1 MSAAPTALK
10 MAAAPDVTDK
20 PLVPPVAAARAHAL
34 GRIPFGFGSRFYMA
48 FLLGLFWLVPAWRF
62 PRMIQAMF
70 VWDFFIL
77 AAWAWDLLRLP
88 AAGQLEVRR
97 IWRTRPALAVRSEI
111 SIEIK
116 NFSKIPIRAHVMDE
130 APLQLRLEPPE
141 LNLPLG
147 VKTAAREKYSIL
159 PAERGD
165 VRLGRVFVRYQSA
178 LRMAERWSVAETA
191 QTVSVLPN
199 LDEAKQHTLYLIRS
213 RQVEMEKRRKRQHGL
228 GREFDT
234 LREYREGDEIRD
246 ISWTATA
253 RRHQVITRVFQIERS
268 QAVWIVL
275 DAGRLLRA
283 KVEEPGRTLR
293 LAKLDYAVNAAL
305 SIAQVALLCGD
316 RVGLLAYGRRIQQN
330 LNAGRGPRQVR
341 AIVEALAQVRGEAR
355 EADHGRAVRSILSTQ
370 KNRGLIIWI
379 TDFAE
384 TATTPEVLEYA
395 MHMTSRHLVVFAA
408 MGQPDLNRVAAD
420 TPKTEEDMYRHVAA
434 LEIAQRRDLLL
445 RGLRQRGVLALEL
458 MPNMLASALVNQ
470 YLEIKERSLI

>member
-1 MSAAPTALK
+1 MPVVLNL
-10 MAAAPDVTDK
+10 PDIPIAHDR
-20 PLVPPVAAARAHAL
+20 PLVPPDAAAQAHAL
-34 GRIPFGFGSRFYMA
+34 GRIPFGFGPRFYVA

-62 PRMIQAMF
+62 PRIIEAMF

-77 AAWAWDLLRLP
+77 AIWVWDLLRLP
-88 AAGQLEVRR
+88 AAGKLEIRR
-97 IWRTRPALAVRSEI
+97 IWRTRPALAVPSEI
-111 SIEIK
+111 TIEIR
-116 NFSKIPIRAHVMDE
+116 NSSKLSVRAHAIDE
-130 APLQLRLEPPE
+130 VPLQLRLAPPE
-141 LNLPLG
+141 LDLRAS
-147 VKTAAREKYSIL
+147 VKSAVREKYSIL

-165 VRLGRVFVRYQSA
+165 VRLGRVYVRYQSA
-178 LRMAERWSVAETA
+178 LGVAERWCVAETA
-191 QTVSVLPN
+191 QTVTVLPN

-246 ISWTATA
+246 VSWTATA

-293 LAKLDYAVNAAL
+293 LSKLDYAVNAAL
-305 SIAQVALLCGD
+305 SIAQVALHCGD

-330 LNAGRGPRQVR
+330 LNIGRGPRQVR
-341 AIVEALAQVRGEAR
+341 AIVESLAQVRGEAR
-355 EADHGRAVRSILSTQ
+355 EADHGRAVRSLLTTQ

-408 MGQPDLNRVAAD
+408 MGQPDLDRVASA
-420 TPKTEEDMYRHVAA
+420 TPRTEEDMYRHVAA

-458 MPNMLASALVNQ
+458 MPSMLASALVNQ

>member
-1 MSAAPTALK
+1 MNL
-10 MAAAPDVTDK
+10 
-20 PLVPPVAAARAHAL
+20 LV
-34 GRIPFGFGSRFYMA
+34 
-48 FLLGLFWLVPAWRF
+48 
-62 PRMIQAMF
+62 
-70 VWDFFIL
+70 
-77 AAWAWDLLRLP
+77 
-88 AAGQLEVRR
+88 
-97 IWRTRPALAVRSEI
+97 
-111 SIEIK
+111 
-116 NFSKIPIRAHVMDE
+116 
-130 APLQLRLEPPE
+130 
-141 LNLPLG
+141 G

-191 QTVSVLPN
+191 QTVTVLPN

-305 SIAQVALLCGD
+305 SIAQVALHCGD
-316 RVGLLAYGRRIQQN
+316 RRGIARLWPPHPAELEYGARAAAGARHRRI
-330 LNAGRGPRQVR
+330 ARTGAWRSARSGSWPGGAFAFFPRR
-341 AIVEALAQVRGEAR
+341 
-355 EADHGRAVRSILSTQ
+355 
-370 KNRGLIIWI
+370 K
-379 TDFAE
+379 
-384 TATTPEVLEYA
+384 TAA
-395 MHMTSRHLVVFAA
+395 
-408 MGQPDLNRVAAD
+408 
-420 TPKTEEDMYRHVAA
+420 
-434 LEIAQRRDLLL
+434 
-445 RGLRQRGVLALEL
+445 
-458 MPNMLASALVNQ
+458 
-470 YLEIKERSLI
+470 